1 LGRRYKMITV
11 RLRNI
16 IDGTEV
22 LRKLAGQPLK
32 GRTAFQVSKILKKLE
47 EELNLFNSTRVELIK
62 KYSKVDENNQII
74 QDENGNVQL
83 QEDKLNDFNNE
94 IAELLNTPIEINSGK
109 IKLVDIEDINFTPA
123 EMMALEEL
131 IEE

>member
-1 LGRRYKMITV
+1 MITV

-62 KYSKVDENNQII
+62 KYSKVDENGEII
-74 QDENGNVQL
+74 QDENGNVKL

>member
-1 LGRRYKMITV
+1 MITV

-94 IAELLNTPIEINSGK
+94 IAELLNTQIEINSGK

>member
-1 LGRRYKMITV
+1 MITV

-62 KYSKVDENNQII
+62 KYSKVDENGEII
-74 QDENGNVQL
+74 QDENGNVKL

-109 IKLVDIEDINFTPA
+109 IKLIDIEDINFTPA

>member
-1 LGRRYKMITV
+1 MITV

>member
-1 LGRRYKMITV
+1 MITV

-47 EELNLFNSTRVELIK
+47 EELSLFNSTRVELIK

-94 IAELLNTPIEINSGK
+94 IAELLNTQIEINSGK

>member
-1 LGRRYKMITV
+1 MITV

-94 IAELLNTPIEINSGK
+94 IAELLNTSIEINSGK